1 LWRTVFSVCL
11 AQEKTNSFL
20 ENRCQLRYFIE
31 VEMSETRDNEVNMV
45 TVNNITLG
53 YNSSPVLKG
62 ISFTASRGRIL
73 GIIGPNGSGKST
85 LVRAIS
91 RIIQPK
97 TGSIIING
105 LDLKKMKAKEV
116 ARMVAVV
123 PQNADFPKMITAF
136 ELVLMGRTPH
146 LKLLQN
152 EGASDFAVV
161 QKAMEATRTSS
172 FAGRQIG
179 KLSGGERQKVTIAR
193 ALAQEPEV
201 LLLDEPT
208 AYLDIKHQGEILNL
222 AKQLCTEKNLTVIIT
237 LHDLNL
243 AAQYC
248 DRLIMLSSG
257 RIYTEGVPTEVLTE
271 KNIREVYGTSVHT
284 FPHPVNQIPTVLI
297 AASVE

>member
-1 LWRTVFSVCL
+1 
-11 AQEKTNSFL
+11 
-20 ENRCQLRYFIE
+20 
-31 VEMSETRDNEVNMV
+31 MV

-53 YNSSPVLKG
+53 YNGSPVLKE

-91 RIIQPK
+91 RVIQPE
-97 TGSIIING
+97 TGSIIIDG
-105 LDLKKMKAKEV
+105 QDLKTMKTKEV

-123 PQNADFPKMITAF
+123 PQNADLPKMMTAF

-146 LKLLQN
+146 LRLFQN
-152 EGASDFAVV
+152 EGESDFAVAR
-161 QKAMEATRTSS
+161 KAMEATKTSG

-193 ALAQEPEV
+193 ALAQEPDV

-208 AYLDIKHQGEILNL
+208 TYLDIKHQGEILNL
-222 AKQLCTEKNLTVIIT
+222 AKQLCTEQNLTVIIT

-257 RIYTEGVPTEVLTE
+257 RIFAKGGPAEVLTE
-271 KNIREVYGTSVHT
+271 ENIGKVYGTSVHI
-284 FPHPVNQIPTVLI
+284 FPHPVNRTPTVLI
-297 AASVE
+297 AAPVE